1 MQIKLM
7 YNSKIL
13 ETTQMS
19 NNEEMIKHSMVCAQD
34 ML

>member
-7 YNSKIL
+7 YNSKTL

-19 NNEEMIKHSMVCAQD
+19 NNEEMIKYIMVYPQD